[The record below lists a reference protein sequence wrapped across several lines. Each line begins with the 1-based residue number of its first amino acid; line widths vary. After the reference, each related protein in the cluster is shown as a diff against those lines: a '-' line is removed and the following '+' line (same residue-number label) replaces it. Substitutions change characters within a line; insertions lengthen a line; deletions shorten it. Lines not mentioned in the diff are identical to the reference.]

1 MTQSE
6 IISFLIRNGT
16 ITKIGEDDYEYT
28 KSLDAVKITIALTP
42 NTILDKFIKDSKI
55 PFDVT
60 TTSGIRYPL
69 TAKSDYAKKFIYNEV
84 VTNVRF
90 KYDDMTKAT
99 ELYYNNHK
107 MARVPLTKFFKEGL
121 FEQIMENYL
130 AGNLTSGEVVYNK
143 TSL

>member
-1 MTQSE
+1 MTQNE

-16 ITKIGEDDYEYT
+16 IIKIGEDDFKYT
-28 KSLDAVKITIALTP
+28 KDTDKVKTIVLTP
-42 NTILDKFIKDSKI
+42 NAILDRFIKDSKI

-69 TAKSDYAKKFIYNEV
+69 TAKSDYAKRFIYNEV
-84 VTNVRF
+84 ITNVRF
-90 KYDDMTKAT
+90 KYEDMIKAT
-99 ELYYNNHK
+99 ELYYNDPK

-121 FEQIMENYL
+121 FEQVMENYL
-130 AGNLTSGEVVYNK
+130 SGNLTSKEVIYNK